1 MRTALPAVLS
11 QELCEQETHSCGKTF
26 DLRFLIVAVIQ
37 PLLNGSAHD
46 LATVRDSPT

>member
-1 MRTALPAVLS
+1 MNKKPIAVV
-11 QELCEQETHSCGKTF
+11 KTF
-26 DLRFLIVAVIQ
+26 YLSLLIVAVIQ

>member
-1 MRTALPAVLS
+1 MRTARPPVLS
-11 QELCEQETHSCGKTF
+11 QELCEQKPHSCGKTF
-26 DLRFLIVAVIQ
+26 YLSLLIVAVIQ